1 MAEPTRPRA
10 PRAPYRRLL
19 SRATEIPAEADAV
32 RMTIRIKA
40 SDYERMR
47 QVAAATRRPM
57 QDIYREA
64 LTKHLDDIM
73 PSTA

>member
-1 MAEPTRPRA
+1 MAATRK

-19 SRATEIPAEADAV
+19 NRAESIPAEADSV
-32 RMTIRIKA
+32 RMTLRITQR
-40 SDYERMR
+40 DYDRMR
-47 QVAAATRRPM
+47 AVSSATRRPM

-73 PSTA
+73 PTGSPE